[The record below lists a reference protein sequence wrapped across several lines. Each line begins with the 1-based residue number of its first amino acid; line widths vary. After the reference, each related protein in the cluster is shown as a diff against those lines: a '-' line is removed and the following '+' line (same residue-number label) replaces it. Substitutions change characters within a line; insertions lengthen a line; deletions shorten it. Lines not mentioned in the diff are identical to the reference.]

1 MGVSG
6 RLLPHGAQPE
16 AFGRVEA
23 RSFEAR
29 VVEDQRLGAA
39 ALQEEL
45 AVVSARHGVAQA
57 GQGGVPIEELVEG
70 AEGSGGHRKLLDKMG
85 RRGAAGAT
93 TRCL

>member
-1 MGVSG
+1 VRIAGG
-6 RLLPHGAQPE
+6 LAAHGAQAE
-16 AFGRVEA
+16 TLGGVEA
-23 RSFEAR
+23 RGLETA
-29 VVEDQRLGAA
+29 VVEDQGLGAA
-39 ALQEEL
+39 ALEEEL
-45 AVVSARHGVAQA
+45 AVVGARHGVAQA